1 VGINESVVRVVGW
14 LSPIVTL
21 ALGSA
26 IWPVIGFLDERP
38 VMATDPAEVD
48 RAFTVPSP
56 SCSPKGLSSKSGGDV
71 NWLDRAPTLTATS
84 RSTST
89 ECPETSSGVQPRAFS
104 PSCSA
109 SSPASIGPRR
119 RGFGLR
125 IRLVGKAFASELLT
139 RNSV

>member
-1 VGINESVVRVVGW
+1 VGINDPQCASVGW

-84 RSTST
+84 DLLLPSARRPHLGCNRARSHR
-89 ECPETSSGVQPRAFS
+89 VALRRH
-104 PSCSA
+104 
-109 SSPASIGPRR
+109 RR
-119 RGFGLR
+119 RLARGEEGWP
-125 IRLVGKAFASELLT
+125 
-139 RNSV
+139 